1 MPALRTNTR
10 QLNGSYRKQP
20 YRLCQQ
26 EYRISRGLTTNQISL
41 RFCLQTEIISSSLV
55 RNTIIQNVTN
65 LILGRRIVQQL
76 EHKNQLLNEATKL
89 LRIDKFFLSQINN
102 HYIQQESNLCDI
114 DPNIEDVHEYGQ
126 PRNRRIDD
134 LTDYQCLR
142 FTRFTKAQVHQM
154 YYYCEG

>member
-1 MPALRTNTR
+1 MFSLFIRMKFYILCKKINMPALRTHIR
-10 QLNGSYRKQP
+10 QQNGSYRKQP

-41 RFCLQTEIISSSLV
+41 RFCLQTEIMSSSLV

-89 LRIDKFFLSQINN
+89 LRIDEFFFHKSTIITFNK
-102 HYIQQESNLCDI
+102 NLTFAI
-114 DPNIEDVHEYGQ
+114 LIL
-126 PRNRRIDD
+126 I
-134 LTDYQCLR
+134 
-142 FTRFTKAQVHQM
+142 
-154 YYYCEG
+154 